1 MYKWN
6 KDLLVFFFNISKTK
20 NRKFQ
25 LTPLIM
31 LFSEKINKKI
41 KIKLTN
47 KVYFR

>member
-20 NRKFQ
+20 NHKFQ
-25 LTPLIM
+25 LTQLIM
-31 LFSEKINKKI
+31 SFSEKKNN